1 MRNKSKKTEFD
12 EDKRNR
18 LRKTFEPI
26 KKKPVLNCQNTIF
39 GFTKILWLINSK
51 NTIKQIIND
60 EDGKMMVEKY
70 LSVSSLLLRY
80 HFEFVCFFDFL
91 SKVEVSKINFFI
103 LFFIFCSSDIFIL
116 IFSLI
121 LILFFILFCLGF
133 SFSFSF
139 SFNIFFCS
147 VFHFYFSVF
156 HFFCFS
162 FLYNF
167 FILTFHFSIFLFFF
181 FYLFIFVI

>member
-1 MRNKSKKTEFD
+1 MSLFFTYIVRTHVVHATKMRNKSKKTEFD

-121 LILFFILFCLGF
+121 LILFFILFSLGF
-133 SFSFSF
+133 SFSIYFF
-139 SFNIFFCS
+139 VLFFIFIFQ
-147 VFHFYFSVF
+147 FFIFSVF
-156 HFFCFS
+156 RF
-162 FLYNF
+162 Y
-167 FILTFHFSIFLFFF
+167 IIFLF
-181 FYLFIFVI
+181 

>member
-133 SFSFSF
+133 SFSF
-139 SFNIFFCS
+139 NIFFCS

-167 FILTFHFSIFLFFF
+167 FILTSHFSIFIFLF

>member
-133 SFSFSF
+133 SFSF
-139 SFNIFFCS
+139 NIFFCS
-147 VFHFYFSVF
+147 VFHFYFSFF

-162 FLYNF
+162 FLYSF

>member
-80 HFEFVCFFDFL
+80 HFDFVCFFDFL
-91 SKVEVSKINFFI
+91 SKVEVSKINFF
-103 LFFIFCSSDIFIL
+103 LFFFILCSSDIFIF

-121 LILFFILFCLGF
+121 LILFFILFCLG
-133 SFSFSF
+133 FSFSF

-181 FYLFIFVI
+181 FSFFIFLFL